1 MSNLTKNP
9 ILILSDELS
18 NMIAAGEVVERPLS
32 VVKELVENSIDAKAS
47 SIKIELQDS
56 GLKSIKVIDNGLG
69 ISKEE
74 IPIAI
79 KRHATSKISSKNDLF
94 SITSLGFRGEALP
107 SIASVSKMR
116 ITSSIDGS
124 HGYFYEFISGK
135 INDEGIIAYP
145 RGTKIEVFD
154 LFYNTPARYKHLSNL
169 SQELSQIMNYINRLV
184 IAYPTLALS
193 ISNNDRL
200 LLQTL
205 GDNDISNIIAQTYGT
220 VVAKNM
226 IQFNGENNLYKIS
239 GYTSKNNVFRSNKNS
254 INIIVNQRIIRN
266 QQLIYAIT
274 DSYKSILPTGKYP
287 ITILEIQTDPSIID
301 VNVHP
306 SKLEIRFT
314 DELNLKRLIT
324 KTINDALLKTELIYE
339 EHSNDYP
346 STINRINESSVE
358 ELKSVLEEKQEFSS
372 LDIDKLWNQFD
383 SADPIIT
390 TSDFDET
397 KEEVNKDLDVSEAET
412 FEQQKTEFSRDFFEQ
427 LSYIGQYNKTYLL
440 LEHDNNLYLIDQH
453 AAMERIM
460 YEKISKS
467 FALSSNEKFDLLVP
481 ITLDYNSSEVLM
493 IEQKLSELKRMGF
506 DTELF
511 GNTSIIIR
519 SVPTWVPRGNETEFI
534 RDIIQHLL
542 TNQKTGKDKLLDNL
556 AKMLSCKKSI
566 KAHMAITEQEVQH
579 LLKNLDSCQ
588 MPYTCP
594 HGRPTLIKLSLYEI
608 EKLFKRVI

>member
-69 ISKEE
+69 MSKEE

-339 EHSNDYP
+339 EHSNDY
-346 STINRINESSVE
+346 SSIINRINESSVE

-372 LDIDKLWNQFD
+372 FDIDKLWNQFD
-383 SADPIIT
+383 SAEPIIT

-397 KEEVNKDLDVSEAET
+397 KEEENKDLDVSEAET

-460 YEKISKS
+460 YEKISNS

-506 DTELF
+506 DAELF

-519 SVPTWVPRGNETEFI
+519 SVPTWVPRGDETEFI

-542 TNQKTGKDKLLDNL
+542 TNQKTGKEKLLDNL

-566 KAHMAITEQEVQH
+566 KAHMAITEQEVRH